1 MPPCAAKSNTV
12 SPGQALLLSL
22 SASCFEVVSVAVT
35 AAVFLAFFPPFL
47 EERFDSNTLGAA
59 NEVPPVG

>member
-35 AAVFLAFFPPFL
+35 AAVFLGFFPPFPRGALRL
-47 EERFDSNTLGAA
+47 EHIGCRQ
-59 NEVPPVG
+59 